1 MRVTELSLSLDR
13 WMWLDDCDR
22 LESVDQF
29 CYLGD
34 MLGAGGGAE

>member
-1 MRVTELSLSLDR
+1 MDVV
-13 WMWLDDCDR
+13 LDDYDR

-34 MLGAGGGAE
+34 MLGAGDGAEEATRKTE